1 MRRKLIATLRQKGIS
16 DERVLM
22 AMEALPRH
30 FFLER
35 AFEEKAYED
44 IAFPIGKEQ
53 TISQPYT
60 VAYQSQHLEIAT
72 NNRVLEIGTGSG
84 YQAAILSLMGAH
96 VYTIER
102 QKMLHEKS
110 RDLLKKIGVDNIR
123 FFYKDG
129 YKGLPSLA
137 PFDKI
142 IVTAGAPEIPKA
154 LLEQLKIGGIMIIP
168 VGEVQQK
175 MHKIMRVSQTE
186 YNTQILEN
194 FKFVPFLKGVNE

>member
-110 RDLLKKIGVDNIR
+110 RDLLKKIGVD
-123 FFYKDG
+123 K
-129 YKGLPSLA
+129 
-137 PFDKI
+137 
-142 IVTAGAPEIPKA
+142 
-154 LLEQLKIGGIMIIP
+154 
-168 VGEVQQK
+168 
-175 MHKIMRVSQTE
+175 SQTE